1 MSDTLK
7 HSFKTSLPVMA
18 GYIVL
23 GIGFG
28 IMMADRGFARYRL
41 CRRASRHTRGGGSRL
56 RCAAAQAKAQHA
68 FKRYR
73 RDRRAYD
80 SDTRYVKELCFL
92 KPKAELF

>member
-28 IMMADRGFARYRL
+28 IMMADRGFARYRAAL
-41 CRRASRHTRGGGSRL
+41 MSLTVYAGSMQYVAVATSSARAQR
-56 RCAAAQAKAQHA
+56 
-68 FKRYR
+68 
-73 RDRRAYD
+73 
-80 SDTRYVKELCFL
+80 
-92 KPKAELF
+92 

>member
-28 IMMADRGFARYRL
+28 IMMADRGFAWYRAAL
-41 CRRASRHTRGGGSRL
+41 MSLTVYAGSMQYVAVDLIGGAFGRNADRNGADGADGQSAALFLRHFNAR
-56 RCAAAQAKAQHA
+56 KI
-68 FKRYR
+68 
-73 RDRRAYD
+73 
-80 SDTRYVKELCFL
+80 
-92 KPKAELF
+92 P

>member
-28 IMMADRGFARYRL
+28 IMMADRGFVWYRAALMSLTAYPRRRESPAL
-41 CRRASRHTRGGGSRL
+41 CRCTSGSTTR
-56 RCAAAQAKAQHA
+56 
-68 FKRYR
+68 F
-73 RDRRAYD
+73 
-80 SDTRYVKELCFL
+80 
-92 KPKAELF
+92 